1 MSNIRPEIRT
11 VLQNFIDL
19 QDEYNT
25 TEDVLRA
32 IEEEAMLMKETDA
45 TLSILELDPMGSGV
59 KPQIQRLKKLMR
71 VTSCSRVR
79 ADRDYCRIEATV
91 LFEKCNNMQL
101 TFLYERNRQQDD
113 DGNIISGF
121 HIRYTI
127 EMSVN
132 YQQRESIITLEIH
145 TKNNSPSSE
154 KAVCMNQAF
163 EDEDEDEGDDGWE
176 DIEDGDDDA
185 VRQNIEELTIK
196 KDTTSSSEKGL
207 DLNSESSD
215 ISQKQKNGDAK
226 RQKLNDNNKNNDETN
241 LPIKDGSTSDE
252 PDAYLAHIDPDVLN
266 KFLNLAGL
274 KNIDECASFFFLMT
288 FPFYEQEWD
297 LVGYLY
303 ETIFEQ
309 EEEEE
314 EEEE

>member
-11 VLQNFIDL
+11 ALQNFIDL

-32 IEEEAMLMKETDA
+32 IEEEAMLMKETET

-91 LFEKCNNMQL
+91 LFEKCSNMQL

-127 EMSVN
+127 DMSVN

-145 TKNNSPSSE
+145 TKNISPSSE

-163 EDEDEDEGDDGWE
+163 EDEDEGDDGWE
-176 DIEDGDDDA
+176 DIEDGDEDA
-185 VRQNIEELTIK
+185 VRQNVEELTIEN
-196 KDTTSSSEKGL
+196 DTTPSSKGL

-215 ISQKQKNGDAK
+215 ISQKQKNGGAK
-226 RQKLNDNNKNNDETN
+226 RQKLNDNNKKNGETN
-241 LPIKDGSTSDE
+241 PPIKDGSTSDE
-252 PDAYLAHIDPDVLN
+252 PDAYLAHIDPDVLH
-266 KFLNLAGL
+266 KFLNLAGF

-309 EEEEE
+309 EEEVEE
-314 EEEE
+314 E

>member
-11 VLQNFIDL
+11 ALQNFIDL

-25 TEDVLRA
+25 KEDVLRA
-32 IEEEAMLMKETDA
+32 FEEEAMLMKETET

-79 ADRDYCRIEATV
+79 AGSDYCRIEATI

-101 TFLYERNRQQDD
+101 TFRYERNRRQDN

-121 HIRYTI
+121 LIRYTI

-145 TKNNSPSSE
+145 THNNSPSSE

-163 EDEDEDEGDDGWE
+163 EDEDEGEGDDGWE

-185 VRQNIEELTIK
+185 VRQNVEELTIE
-196 KDTTSSSEKGL
+196 KDTTPTSKGL
-207 DLNSESSD
+207 DLKSESSGT
-215 ISQKQKNGDAK
+215 SQKQKNGDAK
-226 RQKLNDNNKNNDETN
+226 RQKLNDNNNINGETN
-241 LPIKDGSTSDE
+241 LPTKDGGSTSDE
-252 PDAYLAHIDPDVLN
+252 PDSYLAHIDPDVLH

-274 KNIDECASFFFLMT
+274 KNIDECASFFLLMT

-309 EEEEE
+309 EEEEDE
-314 EEEE
+314 

>member
-11 VLQNFIDL
+11 ALQNFIDL

-25 TEDVLRA
+25 TEDALRA
-32 IEEEAMLMKETDA
+32 IEEEAMLMKETET

-163 EDEDEDEGDDGWE
+163 EDEDEGDDGWE
-176 DIEDGDDDA
+176 DIEHGDDDA
-185 VRQNIEELTIK
+185 VRQNVEELTIK
-196 KDTTSSSEKGL
+196 KDTTSSSKGL

-226 RQKLNDNNKNNDETN
+226 RQKLNDNNKNDGGTN
-241 LPIKDGSTSDE
+241 LPIKDGSTSGE
-252 PDAYLAHIDPDVLN
+252 PDAYLAHIDPDVLH

-274 KNIDECASFFFLMT
+274 KNIDECASFFLLMT

-314 EEEE
+314 E